1 MESPARRAA
10 VRVLAAAGGD
20 GPAPIQE
27 EAALDPETGSAR
39 STFSRRV
46 LDLGFLAGLA
56 LAAACLVLSGV
67 YMIRF
72 QRVSTGAVEQVLAA
86 EAAAAGTAPAP
97 SPEQASYRYRT
108 QRLALSIHSY
118 VAQTLLLSCGVLVG
132 LAFGFL
138 GFSLFLLGVDGA
150 SDVALDAPAKLK
162 LQMSRLAPGVVVILC
177 STVLVGV
184 CVTREQTITMNEGGA
199 ALAAAVPGTPA
210 DDAGGSGTR
219 PAAEPRSSAPAPPAS
234 SSSGAAAEAPREGKA
249 GPARPAQ

>member
-86 EAAAAGTAPAP
+86 EASAAGRAPAL

-210 DDAGGSGTR
+210 DDG
-219 PAAEPRSSAPAPPAS
+219 PRSSASAPPAT
-234 SSSGAAAEAPREGKA
+234 SSSGAAPEMPRGGKA
-249 GPARPAQ
+249 GPARPAEGPL